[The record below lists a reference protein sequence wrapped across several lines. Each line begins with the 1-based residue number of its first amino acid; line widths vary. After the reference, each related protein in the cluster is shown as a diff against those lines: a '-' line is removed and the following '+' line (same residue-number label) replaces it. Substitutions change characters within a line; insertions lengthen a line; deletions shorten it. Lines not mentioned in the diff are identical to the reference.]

1 MSADLYFERIIEILR
16 KVKETQKENIRK
28 ASELMAK
35 AISQGRA
42 VYTFGSGHSVLPAQ
56 DVFPRYGTFVGI
68 QPILDSRLMWF
79 NILGPGGVKEL
90 LWLERTEGYI
100 KNVLDQYPITEE
112 DVVIVYSHGGLNAA
126 PVEVALESKKRGAKV
141 IAITSM
147 ENQKKAK
154 AVHSSGKKLS
164 DIADITIDNGV
175 PPEDA
180 LIEIEGRKEKIS
192 AGSTV
197 SAVAITMALVAE
209 TGKILSEMGKLP
221 PVFMSPNICNDPEHN
236 NHVFKAYREFYLKLF
251 DKI

>member
-1 MSADLYFERIIEILR
+1 MSADLYFDRIIEILE
-16 KVKETQKENIRK
+16 KVKETQRENIRK
-28 ASELMAK
+28 ASEMMAD
-35 AISQGRA
+35 AISHGRA

-56 DVFPRYGTFVGI
+56 DVFPRYGTFVGF

-100 KNVLDQYPITEE
+100 KNVIEQYPITEK
-112 DVVIVYSHGGLNAA
+112 DVVIIYSHGGLNPA
-126 PVEVALESKKRGAKV
+126 PVEMAIESKKKGAKV
-141 IAITSM
+141 IAITSL
-147 ENQKKAK
+147 ENQKRAK
-154 AVHSSGKKLS
+154 AIHSSGKKLS

-197 SAVAITMALVAE
+197 LTVAITMALVAE
-209 TGKILSEMGKLP
+209 TGKILSKIGKLP
-221 PVFMSPNICNDPEHN
+221 PVFMSPNICDDPEHN
-236 NHVFKAYREFYLKLF
+236 NNVFKKYWEFYLKLF
-251 DKI
+251 K